1 MITLSAF
8 ADEIADDLKEQMDVL
23 EKEKIKHIAFRAA
36 WGTNVLKLSEDQ
48 LQKAKDM
55 MDRRGFRASS
65 IGSPIGKVGILDDF
79 TAHLEDFRKIIL
91 AAKLLGTKYI
101 RIFSFYIP
109 QGEEPAKYRSEVIRR
124 MGEMAKIADG
134 ENVVL
139 LHENEKDIYGD
150 TGERC
155 RDILETVRSKN
166 LRVAYDPA
174 NFVQIGQRPFTQC
187 YPLLKSHIEYVHVK
201 DAKLS
206 DKSIVPAGKGDG
218 EVVEFF
224 RELKKIN
231 YNGFASLEPHL
242 MVAGQRSGFT
252 GPELFHRAAQALRDI
267 LDEVGIGYN

>member
-48 LQKAKDM
+48 LQKAKEM
-55 MDRRGFRASS
+55 MGRRGFRVSS

-79 TAHLEDFRKIIL
+79 TAHLEDFRKIIR
-91 AAKLLGTKYI
+91 ATKLLGTNYI

-109 QGEEPAKYRSEVIRR
+109 QGEEPARHRNEVMRR
-124 MGEMAKIADG
+124 IGEMVKIA
-134 ENVVL
+134 EKESLIL

-155 RDILETVRSKN
+155 KDILQTVRSRN
-166 LRVAYDPA
+166 LRAAYDPA
-174 NFVQIGQRPFTQC
+174 NFVQIGQRPFTHC
-187 YPLLKSHIEYVHVK
+187 YPLLKSYIEYVHVK

-224 RELKKIN
+224 REMKRIN

-252 GPELFHRAAQALRDI
+252 GPDLFHTAAQALRDI
-267 LDEVGIGYN
+267 LEKVGIEYN